1 MLRDKFKQKHQ
12 QEEVKIIEPEIITPN
27 QVEKES
33 PNNYG
38 GMALKSGEFKDFI
51 RVNIGEYTRLRVVEK
66 LTSRNAILRMCP
78 DAKNWRKDVFRKRLD
93 WLSQL
98 REYKEAKEK
107 LKNAKMTIVNKKMVK
122 VGWDLEKATSTLVA
136 LVDAAKEIVEE
147 DLKIKFRISTEGKTR
162 MKEKDGNKNQKRRTI
177 SDSAARA
184 ILESVKELNKI
195 YGLTKGDAPQEN
207 RYTQINFVNSEL
219 KE

>member
-12 QEEVKIIEPEIITPN
+12 QEEAKIIEPEIIIPN
-27 QVEKES
+27 QEQPKTS
-33 PNNYG
+33 NNHG
-38 GMALKSGEFKDFI
+38 GMALKSGEFRDFI
-51 RVNIGEYTRLRVVEK
+51 KVNIDEYARLRVVEK
-66 LTSRNAILRMCP
+66 LTSRQAILKMCP
-78 DAKNWRKDVFRKRLD
+78 DAKNWRRNTFVKRMD
-93 WLSQL
+93 WLAQL
-98 REYKEAKEK
+98 PEYKLAKER
-107 LKNAKMTIVNKKMVK
+107 LKNVKMTIVNKKLVK
-122 VGWDLEKATSTLVA
+122 VGWDLEKATKTLVA
-136 LVDAAKEIVEE
+136 LVNAAQEIVEE
-147 DLKIKFRISTEGKTR
+147 DLQVKFRTTIDGKEWLR
-162 MKEKDGNKNQKRRTI
+162 DPDGNKIQRRRTI

>member
-12 QEEVKIIEPEIITPN
+12 QSEVKIIEPEIIIPTQELPKTPN
-27 QVEKES
+27 
-33 PNNYG
+33 NHG
-38 GMALKSGEFKDFI
+38 GMALRSGEFKDFI
-51 RVNIGEYTRLRVVEK
+51 KVNIAEYTRLRVVERM
-66 LTSRNAILRMCP
+66 TSRNAILKMCP
-78 DAKNWRKDVFRKRLD
+78 DAKNWRKDVFTKRLD

-98 REYKEAKEK
+98 PEYKAEKER
-107 LKNAKMTIVNKKMVK
+107 LKNVKMTIVNKKMAK
-122 VGWDLEKATSTLVA
+122 VGWDLEKATKTLVS
-136 LVDAAKEIVEE
+136 LVEAAQQIVEE
-147 DLKIKFRISTEGKTR
+147 DLQIKFRMTLDGKQWLR
-162 MKEKDGNKNQKRRTI
+162 DPDGNKIQRRRTI

>member
-12 QEEVKIIEPEIITPN
+12 QSEVKVVEPEIVIPTQELPKTPN
-27 QVEKES
+27 GH
-33 PNNYG
+33 G

-51 RVNIGEYTRLRVVEK
+51 RVNIDEYARLRVVEK
-66 LTSRNAILRMCP
+66 LTSRQAILKMCP

-93 WLSQL
+93 WLSRL
-98 REYKEAKEK
+98 SEYKLAKER
-107 LKNAKMTIVNKKMVK
+107 LKNVKMTIVNKKMVK
-122 VGWDLEKATSTLVA
+122 IGWDLEKATKTLVS
-136 LVDAAKEIVEE
+136 LVEAAQQIVEE
-147 DLKIKFRISTEGKTR
+147 DLQIKFRTTLDGKQWL
-162 MKEKDGNKNQKRRTI
+162 KDPDGNKIQRRRTI

-184 ILESVKELNKI
+184 ILESVKELNRI
-195 YGLTKGDAPQEN
+195 YGLTKGDAPTEN

>member
-12 QEEVKIIEPEIITPN
+12 QENSQIKAIEPEIIEEPK
-27 QVEKES
+27 KES
-33 PNNYG
+33 PNNHG
-38 GMALKSGEFKDFI
+38 GMALKSGEFRDFI
-51 RVNIGEYTRLRVVEK
+51 RVNIDEYARLRVIEK
-66 LTSRNAILRMCP
+66 LTSRNAILRLCP
-78 DAKNWRKDVFRKRLD
+78 DAKNWRKETFTKRMD
-93 WLSQL
+93 WLAQL
-98 REYKEAKEK
+98 PEYKAAKER

-122 VGWDLEKATSTLVA
+122 IGWDLEKATKTLVS
-136 LVDAAKEIVEE
+136 LVEAAQQIVEE
-147 DLKIKFRISTEGKTR
+147 DLQIKFRTTLDGKQWL
-162 MKEKDGNKNQKRRTI
+162 KDPDGNKIQRRRTI

>member
-12 QEEVKIIEPEIITPN
+12 QSIQAVVPEVIQEENPTPN
-27 QVEKES
+27 
-33 PNNYG
+33 NHG
-38 GMALKSGEFKDFI
+38 GMALKSGEFRDFI
-51 RVNIGEYTRLRVVEK
+51 KVNIDEYARLRVVEK
-66 LTSRNAILRMCP
+66 LTSRQAILKMCP
-78 DAKNWRKDVFRKRLD
+78 DAKNWRKDVFTKRID
-93 WLSQL
+93 WLRQL
-98 REYKEAKEK
+98 SDYKLAKER
-107 LKNAKMTIVNKKMVK
+107 LKNVKMKIVNKKMVK
-122 VGWDLEKATSTLVA
+122 VGWDLEKATKTLVS
-136 LVDAAKEIVEE
+136 LVEAAQQIVEE
-147 DLKIKFRISTEGKTR
+147 DLQIKFRTTLDGKQWL
-162 MKEKDGNKNQKRRTI
+162 KDPDGNKIQRRRTI

>member
-147 DLKIKFRISTEGKTR
+147 DLKIKFR
-162 MKEKDGNKNQKRRTI
+162 KEERFQI
-177 SDSAARA
+177 
-184 ILESVKELNKI
+184 VQ
-195 YGLTKGDAPQEN
+195 QE
-207 RYTQINFVNSEL
+207 QFWKV
-219 KE
+219 

>member
-12 QEEVKIIEPEIITPN
+12 QAEVKIVEPEIIIPN

-33 PNNYG
+33 PNNHG
-38 GMALKSGEFKDFI
+38 GMALKSGEFRDFI
-51 RVNIGEYTRLRVVEK
+51 KVNIDEYARLRVVEK
-66 LTSRNAILRMCP
+66 LTSRQAILKMCP
-78 DAKNWRKDVFRKRLD
+78 DAKKWRKDVFTKRID
-93 WLSQL
+93 WLRQL
-98 REYKEAKEK
+98 SDYKLAKER
-107 LKNAKMTIVNKKMVK
+107 LKNVKMKIVNKKMVK
-122 VGWDLEKATSTLVA
+122 VGWDLEKATKTLVS
-136 LVDAAKEIVEE
+136 LVEAAQQIVEE
-147 DLKIKFRISTEGKTR
+147 DLQIKFRTTIDGKEWL
-162 MKEKDGNKNQKRRTI
+162 KDPDGNKIQRKRTI

>member
-12 QEEVKIIEPEIITPN
+12 QEEVKIVEPEIIIPN

-33 PNNYG
+33 PNNHG
-38 GMALKSGEFKDFI
+38 GMALKSGEFRDFI
-51 RVNIGEYTRLRVVEK
+51 KVNIDEYARLRVVEK
-66 LTSRNAILRMCP
+66 LTSRQAILKMCP
-78 DAKNWRKDVFRKRLD
+78 DAKKWRKDVFTKRID
-93 WLSQL
+93 WLRQL
-98 REYKEAKEK
+98 SDYKLAKER
-107 LKNAKMTIVNKKMVK
+107 LKNVKMKIVNKKMVK
-122 VGWDLEKATSTLVA
+122 VGWDLEKATKTLVS
-136 LVDAAKEIVEE
+136 LVEAAQQIVEE
-147 DLKIKFRISTEGKTR
+147 DLQIKFRTTLDGK
-162 MKEKDGNKNQKRRTI
+162 EWLKDPDGKKIQRKRTI

>member
-12 QEEVKIIEPEIITPN
+12 QSEVKIVEPEIVIPTQELPKTPN
-27 QVEKES
+27 
-33 PNNYG
+33 NHG
-38 GMALKSGEFKDFI
+38 GMALRSGEFKDFI
-51 RVNIGEYTRLRVVEK
+51 KINIDEFARLRVVER
-66 LTSRNAILRMCP
+66 LTARNAILRMCP
-78 DAKNWRKDVFRKRLD
+78 DAKNWRKDVFTKRID
-93 WLSQL
+93 WLRQL
-98 REYKEAKEK
+98 PEYKAAKER
-107 LKNAKMTIVNKKMVK
+107 LKNVKMTIVNKKMAK
-122 VGWDLEKATSTLVA
+122 VGWDLEKATKTLVS
-136 LVDAAKEIVEE
+136 LVEAAQQIVEE
-147 DLKIKFRISTEGKTR
+147 DLQIKFRMTLDGKQWL
-162 MKEKDGNKNQKRRTI
+162 KDPDGNKIQRRRTI